1 MAAPTPNTHRRRISF
16 ADLERTFRATTGPM
30 VPPPHP
36 NPAQAAAY
44 HAAQRQETLRQ
55 HDTTRRLSRK
65 PTDRC
70 ITPELS
76 DVVIGDGVGEYARLR
91 EVERQLDAVMMR
103 KRLDVSDNLQRRYAR
118 REGVVRVWIRNWAEG
133 QPWQVVEEE
142 RREGGGLV
150 DGGWELGAE
159 EGRATFR
166 VRIEGRVVDEDD
178 DVPEEGEGEGQEGEK
193 QRQRLYFSNFFTAIR
208 IEFARN
214 PSLQPDACTSIEWK
228 KPVQSHT
235 NPSYD
240 AHAPEVQFDALE
252 FERKADENIPVTI
265 LLWRA
270 APHPGQERFRLSPA
284 LAEVLDTDEED
295 RAGAVEGLWE
305 YCRAGGL
312 LDEEDRR
319 VVRCDDRLRKVNK
332 PPPPLLLCLTPP
344 PLPSPHNLA
353 ICSSLTRSTTA
364 LQP

>member
-1 MAAPTPNTHRRRISF
+1 MATANPAPAPALNAYRRRISF

-44 HAAQRQETLRQ
+44 HAAQRQETQRQ

-76 DVVIGDGVGEYARLR
+76 DVVIGNGVEEYTRLR
-91 EVERQLDAVMMR
+91 EVERQLDAIMMR

-118 REGVVRVWIRNWAEG
+118 REGVLRVWIRNWAEG

-159 EGRATFR
+159 EGSATFR
-166 VRIEGRVVDEDD
+166 VRIEGRLLDQDD
-178 DVPEEGEGEGQEGEK
+178 DDDAVEEGEGGKK
-193 QRQRLYFSNFFTAIR
+193 QQQRLYFSNFFSAIR

-214 PSLQPDACTSIEWK
+214 PTLQPDAYTSIEWK
-228 KPVQSHT
+228 KPVQSHA

-240 AHAPEVQFDALE
+240 PHAPEVQFDALE
-252 FERKADENIPVTI
+252 FERKADENIPITI

-284 LAEVLDTDEED
+284 LAEVLDADEED
-295 RAGAVEGLWE
+295 RAGAVEGVWE
-305 YCRAGGL
+305 YCRVRGL

-319 VVRCDDRLRKVNK
+319 LVRCDDRLQKVNSL
-332 PPPPLLLCLTPP
+332 PRPGTP
-344 PLPSPHNLA
+344 S
-353 ICSSLTRSTTA
+353 
-364 LQP
+364 